1 VSHRDQT
8 LATVCAATATRR
20 FCLYFLYDDDSCLK
34 ECMSSDWLP
43 TRPFSKI
50 PDLARDHPDRAARPT
65 SPSSA
70 DPAEMPI
77 VRRRN

>member
-1 VSHRDQT
+1 VT
-8 LATVCAATATRR
+8 TATRR
-20 FCLYFLYDDDSCLK
+20 FYLYFLYDDDSCLK
-34 ECMSSDWLP
+34 ECMSSDLLP

-50 PDLARDHPDRAARPT
+50 TNPGARDHPDRAPRPT
-65 SPSSA
+65 SASSA